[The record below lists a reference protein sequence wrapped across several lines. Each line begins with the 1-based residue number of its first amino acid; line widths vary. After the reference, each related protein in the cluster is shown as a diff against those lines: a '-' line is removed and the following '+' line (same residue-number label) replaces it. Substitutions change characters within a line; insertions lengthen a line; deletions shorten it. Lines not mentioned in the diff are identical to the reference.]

1 MKDLIIIITTTL
13 IVALIW
19 IGTETHNVASRQI
32 VTDELLE
39 ISTPFNG
46 RIDVD
51 YLNNLEEPA
60 YDN

>member
-1 MKDLIIIITTTL
+1 MKDLLIIITTTL
-13 IVALIW
+13 IVGLIW
-19 IGTETHNVASRQI
+19 IGTEVHNIANQQV

-51 YLNNLEEPA
+51 YLKDLKEPA